1 MDETSTPSEH
11 FTELT
16 SDIVSAYVSKNNVP
30 TGDLPALIASVHA
43 ALAQLS
49 QPQQGASPKHEP
61 PMPWKKAIKPDHIIS
76 FEDGRGY
83 KSLKR
88 HLSSRG
94 LTPEQYREKWGLPPS
109 FPMVAPNYSAAR
121 SELAKKL
128 GLGQARK
135 GAKKS
140 ADKRSAS
147 KRRKAAG

>member
-1 MDETSTPSEH
+1 MDENTAPNLRLTD
-11 FTELT
+11 LT
-16 SDIVSAYVSKNNVP
+16 SDIVSAYVSKNSVP
-30 TGDLPALIASVHA
+30 PGELPSLIASVHG
-43 ALAQLS
+43 ALS
-49 QPQQGASPKHEP
+49 RVNEPQQEASPQREP

-76 FEDGRGY
+76 FEDGRPY

-88 HLSSRG
+88 HLSTRG

-140 ADKRSAS
+140 AEKRSAP
-147 KRRKAAG
+147 KRRKAVG

>member
-1 MDETSTPSEH
+1 MEKTTGPAEH
-11 FTELT
+11 FANLT
-16 SDIVSAYVSKNNVP
+16 SDIVSAYVSKNSVP
-30 TGDLPALIASVHA
+30 TGELPSLIASVHG
-43 ALAQLS
+43 ALSRLDHPHQEAD
-49 QPQQGASPKHEP
+49 PKHEP

-76 FEDGRGY
+76 FEDSRPY

-88 HLSSRG
+88 HLRSRG

-140 ADKRSAS
+140 AEKRGAPK
-147 KRRKAAG
+147 KRKTAA

>member
-1 MDETSTPSEH
+1 MDETTIPTEH
-11 FTELT
+11 FADLT
-16 SDIVSAYVSKNNVP
+16 SDIVSAYVSKNSVP
-30 TGDLPALIASVHA
+30 AGELPSLIASVHG
-43 ALAQLS
+43 ALSRLN
-49 QPQQGASPKHEP
+49 QPQQEPAPKHEP

-76 FEDGRGY
+76 FEDGRAY

-94 LTPEQYREKWGLPPS
+94 LTPDQYREKWGLPPS

-135 GAKKS
+135 GKKKS
-140 ADKRSAS
+140 AQKRGAS
-147 KRRKAAG
+147 KKRKAAA

>member
-1 MDETSTPSEH
+1 MDENTAPNVH
-11 FTELT
+11 LT
-16 SDIVSAYVSKNNVP
+16 DLASDIISAYVSKNSVP
-30 TGDLPALIASVHA
+30 TGELPALIASVHG
-43 ALAQLS
+43 ALSRLN
-49 QPQQGASPKHEP
+49 QPQQGATPKHEP

-76 FEDGRGY
+76 FEDGRAY

-88 HLSSRG
+88 HLGSRG

-135 GAKKS
+135 GAEKS
-140 ADKRSAS
+140 AEKRGGS
-147 KRRKAAG
+147 KKRKAAG

>member
-1 MDETSTPSEH
+1 MDETSAPTEH

-30 TGDLPALIASVHA
+30 TGELPLLIASVHG
-43 ALAQLS
+43 ALSRLN
-49 QPQQGASPKHEP
+49 QPQQEAAPKHEP
-61 PMPWKKAIKPDHIIS
+61 PMPWKKAIKPDHIVS
-76 FEDGRGY
+76 FEDGRAY

-88 HLSSRG
+88 HLGSRG
-94 LTPEQYREKWGLPPS
+94 LTPEQYREKWGLPAS

-140 ADKRSAS
+140 AQKRGAS
-147 KRRKAAG
+147 KKRKAAA